1 MKSQDIVQDGTL
13 LNAYPMDVIRSITKI
28 TESKKVSQLVEVG
41 ELPEAREVASQPLQ
55 FRLELTSMY
64 QAIANSHRTSCAN
77 KKLYGAALEGDKFAE
92 KFMMRQGPLFEFPI
106 RGKVEKVHNE
116 IYEMGLSEKNPAA
129 IYAKAITL
137 LRSDDWDEE
146 NEGRLLLIDSADS
159 GDGHAIAEVIRLNLI
174 EKDHEL
180 AISWAKKMETSEDT
194 EALVNAAV
202 ELIGWRK
209 LEQGISLLRVACERN
224 NSDALTLLGE
234 VAHVSGDDA
243 HARYLWKKA
252 SNSGNPHAMYYLAK
266 GNVWEEFPMP
276 ISDPEVLGALHQSAR
291 LGSSYSHDA
300 LKENYETI
308 DSNFEINSPECC
320 TPEAWHEKYD
330 CVILHEDHDNGE
342 DFLRSYWFDDA
353 CKGNVIAQIN
363 MALALK
369 WDFNAE
375 AAEKIFD
382 NLLQAGPETAAE
394 LIIRV
399 RNLEYVETRRL
410 LEKGLRLHPQIA
422 RIVPIRLYMRR
433 NNIELPV
440 QS

>member
-1 MKSQDIVQDGTL
+1 MESKDIVQDGTL
-13 LNAYPMDVIRSITKI
+13 LNAYSMDVMRSATQDS
-28 TESKKVSQLVEVG
+28 ESKKISHLVEVG
-41 ELPEAREVASQPLQ
+41 ELAEARNAASEPLQ
-55 FRLELTSMY
+55 FRLQLTSMY
-64 QAIANSHRTSCAN
+64 QSIANSHRTSCAN
-77 KKLYGAALEGDKFAE
+77 KKLYGAALEGDQFAR

-106 RGKVEKVHNE
+106 RGKIEKVQND
-116 IYEMGLSEKNPAA
+116 IYEIGLSEKNPAA
-129 IYAKAITL
+129 IYAKAMTL
-137 LRSDDWDEE
+137 LPSDDWDEE

-180 AISWAKKMETSEDT
+180 ALSWVKKLEISEDT

-234 VAHVSGDDA
+234 VAHISGDHA

-300 LKENYETI
+300 LKENYKNI
-308 DSNFEINSPECC
+308 DSNFEISSPECC
-320 TPEAWHEKYD
+320 TPEEWHEKYD
-330 CVILHEDHDNGE
+330 CVILHEDHGDDE
-342 DFLRSYWFDDA
+342 DFVRSYWFKDA
-353 CKGNVIAQIN
+353 CKGNVVAQIN

-375 AAEKIFD
+375 AAEQIFD

-399 RNLEYVETRRL
+399 RNHEYVETRRL

-422 RIVPIRLYMRR
+422 RVVPIRAYMWR